1 MKDLR
6 QAIRDAALSA
16 ARLARLARV
25 ALEELANDG
34 TDATALARGPC
45 RGATMQVLRQADG
58 DPRRV
63 DAR

>member
-6 QAIRDAALSA
+6 QTIRDAALSA
-16 ARLARLARV
+16 ARLARV

-34 TDATALARGPC
+34 ADATALARGPC

-58 DPRRV
+58 DLRRV
-63 DAR
+63 DVR

>member
-6 QAIRDAALSA
+6 QAIRDAALSS
-16 ARLARLARV
+16 ARLARV

-45 RGATMQVLRQADG
+45 RGATMQVLRQANG
-58 DPRRV
+58 DSR
-63 DAR
+63 